1 MHGGEDLST
10 MPGKAHFETV
20 CIKNFSLYRTIT
32 FSQEKRYLVPSAP
45 VHAPILFH
53 TCSPHLRD

>member
-20 CIKNFSLYRTIT
+20 YIKNFSLYRKIT
-32 FSQEKRYLVPSAP
+32 FSQEKR
-45 VHAPILFH
+45 
-53 TCSPHLRD
+53 